1 VRDFLDI
8 DDLDRSQLASVLEL
22 CARQSPPPVLAGRG
36 AALLFEKPSARTR
49 NSTEMAVVQLGG
61 HPITIRGEE
70 IGFDVRETA
79 EDVARTLACYH
90 AVICARV
97 FDHAVLGR
105 MAAAVDVPIVNLLSD
120 RAHPCQA
127 IADLLTLRDHFG
139 RVDGLT
145 VAYVGDFNNVSR
157 SLGLAL
163 GLSGAT
169 IRLGCPDGYGPS
181 DEDLAALTQAGA
193 APEVHHR
200 PDDAVKG
207 ADAVYTD
214 VWTSMGQE
222 AEAAARREAFA
233 GWTVTEELL
242 GDAVLLHCLPAH
254 RGEEVSSGALESP
267 QSLVWQ
273 QAANRLDAARG
284 VLLWLLS

>member
-1 VRDFLDI
+1 
-8 DDLDRSQLASVLEL
+8 
-22 CARQSPPPVLAGRG
+22 
-36 AALLFEKPSARTR
+36 
-49 NSTEMAVVQLGG
+49 
-61 HPITIRGEE
+61 
-70 IGFDVRETA
+70 
-79 EDVARTLACYH
+79 
-90 AVICARV
+90 
-97 FDHAVLGR
+97 
-105 MAAAVDVPIVNLLSD
+105 
-120 RAHPCQA
+120 
-127 IADLLTLRDHFG
+127 
-139 RVDGLT
+139 
-145 VAYVGDFNNVSR
+145 
-157 SLGLAL
+157 
-163 GLSGAT
+163 
-169 IRLGCPDGYGPS
+169 
-181 DEDLAALTQAGA
+181 
-193 APEVHHR
+193 
-200 PDDAVKG
+200 VKG